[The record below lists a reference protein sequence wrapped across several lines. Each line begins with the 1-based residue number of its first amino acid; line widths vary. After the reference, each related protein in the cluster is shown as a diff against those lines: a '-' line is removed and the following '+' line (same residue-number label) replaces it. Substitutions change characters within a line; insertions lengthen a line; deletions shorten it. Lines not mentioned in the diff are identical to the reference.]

1 MTLIGLFG
9 IFYFNLGVFQSH
21 FGLITL
27 FNKCCLTIRKGYY
40 TFCLIHKKYI
50 ALEYK

>member
-27 FNKCCLTIRKGYY
+27 FNKY
-40 TFCLIHKKYI
+40 CLIIPHGTLYVLLNTKNI
-50 ALEYK
+50 LH